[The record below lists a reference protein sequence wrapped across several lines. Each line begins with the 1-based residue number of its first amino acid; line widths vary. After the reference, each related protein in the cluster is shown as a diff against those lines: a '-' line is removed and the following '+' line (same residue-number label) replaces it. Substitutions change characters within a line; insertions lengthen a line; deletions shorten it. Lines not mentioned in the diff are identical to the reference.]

1 MTPSL
6 TLLEYAIVSIDP
18 GVSWD
23 ACKADFE
30 ADGSLRD
37 IYVVGTTL
45 EDWRAVLSLV
55 TAPPYSATLDGKDA
69 SGISVDA
76 PALLAHPAA
85 HLLSFRVGR
94 VDLCCHFFSEDEVE
108 FDFVPN
114 GLTED
119 DLSGLLTF
127 MSSVARLTGKL
138 VVMTPENV
146 PTHPIF
152 RFDPQRGIIEYLPP
166 AYGGLLTSNRRV

>member
-1 MTPSL
+1 VTPSL
-6 TLLEYAIVSIDP
+6 TLLGYPIVSIDP

-37 IYVVGTTL
+37 IYVLGTTL

-55 TAPPYSATLDGKDA
+55 TAPPYAATMDGEDA
-69 SGISVDA
+69 SDISA
-76 PALLAHPAA
+76 NARALLAHPAP
-85 HLLSFRVGR
+85 HLLSIRVGR
-94 VDLCCHFFSEDEVE
+94 VDLCCHFFSENEVE

-127 MSSVARLTGKL
+127 MTSLGRLTGKL

-152 RFDPQRGIIEYLPP
+152 RFDPQRETIEYLPP
-166 AYGGLLTSNRRV
+166 G